1 MSAPHVRASRASARK
16 QAGRD
21 ESRPYDIVRTKTGDC
36 DRAEPVGAQFIAP
49 ATHPALPQSVT
60 CHAARVIVQ
69 LKRRHAH
76 AGIWH
81 APGET
86 LNVTETVG
94 RWLIAQGIAF
104 EVPSKRS
111 RKPPKQPQP

>member
-1 MSAPHVRASRASARK
+1 M
-16 QAGRD
+16 
-21 ESRPYDIVRTKTGDC
+21 
-36 DRAEPVGAQFIAP
+36 
-49 ATHPALPQSVT
+49 
-60 CHAARVIVQ
+60 IVQ
-69 LKRRHAH
+69 LKRRHIH
-76 AGIWH
+76 AGVPH